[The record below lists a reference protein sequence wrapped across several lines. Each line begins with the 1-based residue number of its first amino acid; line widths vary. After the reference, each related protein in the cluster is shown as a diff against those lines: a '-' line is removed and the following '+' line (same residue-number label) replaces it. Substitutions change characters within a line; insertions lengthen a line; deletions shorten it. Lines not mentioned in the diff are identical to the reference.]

1 MPCSVDRPLSAGV
14 PDQPVY
20 SATKFAI
27 RGLTQSAARDYGKY
41 GITVNAY
48 APGLVVTPLRECRRL
63 RAASAPLSP
72 SLDAYTVDLVDGM
85 HSERTG
91 VPKGTWAK
99 KVSVLSVTSLLPHS
113 LSATATAQRHWKT
126 WPTGRYC
133 EARVL
138 PRL

>member
-63 RAASAPLSP
+63 RAASAPLNPS

-91 VPKGTWAK
+91 TPKGTWAK
-99 KVSVLSVTSLLPHS
+99 KVSVLFATSLLPHS
-113 LSATATAQRHWKT
+113 LSTTATA
-126 WPTGRYC
+126 
-133 EARVL
+133 
-138 PRL
+138 